1 MIRLQDKTYS
11 KKNTQLRPK
20 KETEKVTGMSEK
32 KYYLAIDIGAS
43 SGRHILGWLE
53 NGKIRLEEIYRFENK
68 LVKRN
73 GHLCWDMDHLFH
85 EVVAGMKECKRLDR
99 IPYSMG
105 IDTWGVDFVLL
116 DAGGNVLG
124 NTVAYR
130 DSRTQG
136 MDEEVYKVIPEA
148 ELYHRNGIQKQLFN
162 SIYQLMAIKKETP
175 EVLER
180 ASRFLMVPEYLNY
193 LLTGEQ
199 KNEYTNATTAQLVN
213 AETQDWDYE
222 LMKKLGIPTEIFG
235 ALNMPK
241 TVVGPLTEA
250 IAARVGFQ
258 TTVVLPA
265 THDTGSAVMAVPTTS
280 DDSIYLSSGT
290 WSLMGIER
298 LIPDCTEESRK
309 HNFTNEG
316 GYHHRYRYL
325 KNIMG
330 LWMMQNL
337 RREFRHKYTFEE
349 LYQLACSARYFTS
362 TVNVNDSCFLAPDS
376 MRQALKAYCA
386 RTNQE
391 VPETEGELLYCVYRS
406 LAKCYAETV
415 AEIEE
420 VTGRNYD
427 TIHVVGGGCQDKF
440 LNNMLAK
447 ATGKK
452 VFAGP
457 VEATAIGNLMA
468 QMLRD
473 EVFADLNEARRAV
486 AKSFDVK
493 QVEEIKY

>member
-1 MIRLQDKTYS
+1 MAEQ
-11 KKNTQLRPK
+11 
-20 KETEKVTGMSEK
+20 

-53 NGKIRLEEIYRFENK
+53 NGKIRIEEIYRFENK
-68 LVKRN
+68 LVKQN

-85 EVVAGMKECKRLDR
+85 EVVEGLKKCQSLGR
-99 IPYSMG
+99 IPESVG

-116 DAGGNVLG
+116 DAGGSVIG

-136 MDEEVYKVIPEA
+136 MDDEVYKVVPEK
-148 ELYHRNGIQKQLFN
+148 ELYGRNGIQKQLFN

-175 EVLER
+175 VAFEK
-180 ASRFLMVPEYLNY
+180 AKRFLMVPEYLNY
-193 LLTGEQ
+193 LLTGVQ
-199 KNEYTNATTAQLVN
+199 MNEYTNATTSQLVN

-222 LMKKLGIPTEIFG
+222 LMRRLGIPTEIFG
-235 ALNMPK
+235 ELQMPK
-241 TVVGPLTEA
+241 TTVGPLTPAMAE
-250 IAARVGFQ
+250 RVGFQ

-298 LIPDCTEESRK
+298 LIPDCTEASRQ

-349 LYQLACSARYFTS
+349 LYQLAYIARYFTS
-362 TVNVNDSCFLAPDS
+362 TVNVNDVSFLAPDS
-376 MRQALKAYCA
+376 MRQAIKDYCA
-386 RTNQE
+386 RTEQE

-415 AEIEE
+415 VEIET
-420 VTGRNYD
+420 VTGRTYD

-440 LNNMLAK
+440 LNDLLAK

-452 VFAGP
+452 VFAGSI
-457 VEATAIGNLMA
+457 EATAIGNLMA
-468 QMLRD
+468 QMLRTG
-473 EVFADLNEARRAV
+473 VFADLNEARRTV

-493 QVEEIKY
+493 EVEEVKF

>member
-116 DAGGNVLG
+116 DAGGSVLG

-349 LYQLACSARYFTS
+349 LYQLAYIARYFTS

-391 VPETEGELLYCVYRS
+391 VPETEGELLY
-406 LAKCYAETV
+406 
-415 AEIEE
+415 
-420 VTGRNYD
+420 
-427 TIHVVGGGCQDKF
+427 KF

>member
-1 MIRLQDKTYS
+1 MAEQ
-11 KKNTQLRPK
+11 
-20 KETEKVTGMSEK
+20 

-53 NGKIRLEEIYRFENK
+53 NGKIRIEEIYRFENK
-68 LVKRN
+68 LVKQN

-85 EVVAGMKECKRLDR
+85 EVVEGLKKCQSLGR
-99 IPYSMG
+99 IPESVG

-116 DAGGNVLG
+116 DAGGSVIG

-136 MDEEVYKVIPEA
+136 MDDEVYKVVPEK
-148 ELYHRNGIQKQLFN
+148 ELYGRNGIQKQLFN

-175 EVLER
+175 VAFEK
-180 ASRFLMVPEYLNY
+180 AKRFLMVPEYLNY
-193 LLTGEQ
+193 LLTGVQ
-199 KNEYTNATTAQLVN
+199 MNEYTNATTSQLVN

-222 LMKKLGIPTEIFG
+222 LMRRLGIPTEIFG
-235 ALNMPK
+235 ELQMPK
-241 TVVGPLTEA
+241 TTVGPLTPAMAE
-250 IAARVGFQ
+250 RVGFQ

-298 LIPDCTEESRK
+298 LIPDCTEASRQ

-330 LWMMQNL
+330 RWMMQNL

-349 LYQLACSARYFTS
+349 LYQLAYIARYFTS
-362 TVNVNDSCFLAPDS
+362 TVNVNDASFLAPDS
-376 MRQALKAYCA
+376 MRQAIKDYCA
-386 RTNQE
+386 RTEQE

-415 AEIEE
+415 VEIET
-420 VTGRNYD
+420 VTGRTYD

-440 LNNMLAK
+440 LNDLLAK

-452 VFAGP
+452 VFAGSI
-457 VEATAIGNLMA
+457 EATAIGNLMA
-468 QMLRD
+468 QMLRTG
-473 EVFADLNEARRAV
+473 VFADLNEARRTV

-493 QVEEIKY
+493 EVEEVKF